1 MEKMMT
7 ININETEVLKL
18 ARERIAELVKEVDSE
33 YVYWDSEELMKR
45 TCMSWN
51 TIQNNFFFDPRF
63 IKAKLGGKWYFPVQE
78 TREFLRQWL
87 FEHLKKGEM

>member
-1 MEKMMT
+1 MSSMIS
-7 ININETEVLKL
+7 ININETEVMKL
-18 ARERIAELVKEVDSE
+18 TRERIAELVKEVESE

-51 TIQNNFFFDPRF
+51 TIQNHFFFDPRF
-63 IKAKLGGKWYFPVQE
+63 IKAKLGGKWYFPVKE

-87 FEHLKKGEM
+87 LEQIN

>member
-1 MEKMMT
+1 MT
-7 ININETEVLKL
+7 ISIDENEVRKFC
-18 ARERIAELVKEVDSE
+18 RERVEELVKEADSE

-51 TIQNNFFFDPRF
+51 TIQNNFFFDSRF

>member
-1 MEKMMT
+1 MMT

-18 ARERIAELVKEVDSE
+18 AREHIAELVKEVDSE